1 MWIAGYQYCQPNLHH
16 NKHKFVCFINNI
28 IIFNIGM
35 MDLIGIPFKTHLAQ
49 NVSINSITIV
59 YVFVKTQITLTMVYI
74 LVKMH
79 LGSTMVDTPF
89 ITHLTLVMPCVL
101 IKMGMAQAMVY
112 ILIRR
117 NVCLT

>member
-1 MWIAGYQYCQPNLHH
+1 MWIADCQYYQPNLHH

-28 IIFNIGM
+28 ITFNIGK

-49 NVSINSITIV
+49 NVSINFIAIA
-59 YVFVKTQITLTMVYI
+59 YFFVKTLITLIMVYI
-74 LVKMH
+74 LVGMH

-89 ITHLTLVMPCVL
+89 GTHLTLVMPCVL
-101 IKMGMAQAMVY
+101 IRMCMAQG
-112 ILIRR
+112 I